1 MWREHYAR
9 LARYN
14 HWQNGQIL
22 NACAALDDAERKA
35 DRGLFF
41 RSIHGTLNHLLLTDR
56 MWLGRFIGTPFPARS
71 LAQELYADFDTLRR
85 ERRLTDRAL
94 ADYTATLE
102 EDQLAG
108 DVHYVSASTGQSHR
122 RPLGL
127 CLTHLFN
134 HQTHHRGQLTAS
146 LSQLGQDFGTTDLIF
161 MPDDVQP

>member
-22 NACAALDDAERKA
+22 SACAALDDAERKA

-85 ERRLTDRAL
+85 ERHLTDRAL

-102 EDQLAG
+102 EEQLAG

-134 HQTHHRGQLTAS
+134 HQTHHRGQLTAA